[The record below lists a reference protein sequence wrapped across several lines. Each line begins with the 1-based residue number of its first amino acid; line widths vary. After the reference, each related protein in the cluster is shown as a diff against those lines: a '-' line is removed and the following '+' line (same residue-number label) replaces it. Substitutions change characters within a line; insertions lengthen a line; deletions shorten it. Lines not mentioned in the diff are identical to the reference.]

1 MSEDEESK
9 RVSVQVSS
17 LSTQLI
23 ESIDKQSL
31 LEEQLLAA
39 RKVINGQ
46 KASVEAFENLKEQL
60 LQTKDDL
67 KAEKAQNA
75 KTRGLLKNA
84 EQDKDLAQA
93 EADRLNKE
101 VEDLT
106 ASLFDEANSMVA
118 DARKETHSIK
128 VRNDRLTEQLQ
139 EKDTLLETMKIQ
151 LKNLKGVLYSLEQEQ
166 SAVLTSNRNSVVANE
181 SGTLSSGP
189 LENTMNALTGTL
201 STSDTVIFSPYLK
214 SLRYDLSL
222 YNEFLKFVAVLPECS
237 SIKDTTSRSK
247 LLRRLVNDEIQ
258 PMLRLDNA
266 SGVGWYVR
274 RNLMNLMMEGMVIIE
289 PVSGINETYRLG
301 HGANSAVNSPQL
313 PKSDK
318 FKDPHLYNYP
328 ADSPPI
334 AIQDPCAF
342 CSEGRNDIL
351 EHGRLYLLKTLQ
363 KNEDGTITPNAQ
375 FPLCHYCLLKIR
387 QTCEIFAFLRLLK
400 SGAWHLEDLSEYH
413 QTQVATDAPL
423 FTGKAPDSPSL
434 DNRSKRATF
443 MAGLSKTLPSKG
455 SNAPTKVPA
464 ISSQSGNPSTNT
476 QRAWAQLCKLRAS
489 LHWAHIGIWAL
500 EDSLESKIGPV
511 ATESPENSQ
520 PILTSDSL
528 RKRETRDSFTIHKS
542 ESPANDENFDFEMSD
557 NAKLKNAG
565 KVSRGGSVKSTPH
578 GDVPNLSEGDHT
590 IVEEASRNSQLH
602 GNAYAESKECPSPDG
617 TDQVHPLSEELE
629 TNEDQDAV
637 KMKIE
642 PIQNEEAVPP
652 GHSGRHTS
660 SVTSDA
666 TDPKGGEE
674 SQVPE
679 NVPSLTADSNS
690 EKAKLENS
698 FSDSKLQNTTDDEDA
713 AFDDAHST
721 VS

>member
-1 MSEDEESK
+1 MSEEEESK

-46 KASVEAFENLKEQL
+46 KASLEALEDLKAQL
-60 LQTKDDL
+60 SQTRNEL

-75 KTRGLLKNA
+75 KNRGLLRTA
-84 EQDKDLAQA
+84 EEEKGSAQA

-101 VEDLT
+101 VEELT

-118 DARKETHSIK
+118 DARRETHNFK
-128 VRNDRLTEQLQ
+128 VKNDKLSEQLQ
-139 EKDTLLETMKIQ
+139 EKDTLLETLKIQ
-151 LKNLKGVLYSLEQEQ
+151 LKNLKGVLYNLEQEQ
-166 SAVLTSNRNSVVANE
+166 CAAQASNRNSVVANE
-181 SGTLSSGP
+181 SGALSSGP
-189 LENTMNALTGTL
+189 LEKTMNALTGTL
-201 STSDTVIFSPYLK
+201 PTSDTVVFSPYLK
-214 SLRYDLSL
+214 SLRYDLGL
-222 YNEFLKFVAVLPECS
+222 YNEFLKFVTVLPECS

-301 HGANSAVNSPQL
+301 HGSNSAVNSPQL
-313 PKSDK
+313 PKSEK
-318 FKDPHLYNYP
+318 SRESHLYNYP
-328 ADSPPI
+328 ADSPPV

-342 CSEGRNDIL
+342 CSESRNDIL

-363 KNEDGTITPNAQ
+363 KNEDGSITPNAQ

-413 QTQVATDAPL
+413 RQQIATDGSAPSANASENPGL
-423 FTGKAPDSPSL
+423 ENK
-434 DNRSKRATF
+434 SKRATF
-443 MAGLSKTLPSKG
+443 MAGLSKSLPSKVP
-455 SNAPTKVPA
+455 SSTKMVPL

-500 EDSLESKIGPV
+500 EDSLETKIGPV
-511 ATESPENSQ
+511 ATESRELSEST
-520 PILTSDSL
+520 ILTPDYL
-528 RKRETRDSFTIHKS
+528 KKRETRDSFTIHKS
-542 ESPANDENFDFEMSD
+542 ESTPTDEDFDFEMPD
-557 NAKLKNAG
+557 NGKFDDTG
-565 KVSRGGSVKSTPH
+565 KVSTDKSTTSEPH
-578 GDVPNLSEGDHT
+578 GDGASLSQKHDNENLAEALENADLGTQRHSSPANAGQTSLDAERQELDEEQDTIEPVLKAVQNKDALLSEF
-590 IVEEASRNSQLH
+590 VEENHSPVKSNATEPRSSSETQL
-602 GNAYAESKECPSPDG
+602 
-617 TDQVHPLSEELE
+617 
-629 TNEDQDAV
+629 
-637 KMKIE
+637 
-642 PIQNEEAVPP
+642 
-652 GHSGRHTS
+652 
-660 SVTSDA
+660 SD
-666 TDPKGGEE
+666 K
-674 SQVPE
+674 
-679 NVPSLTADSNS
+679 VPSLMAGPTS
-690 EKAKLENS
+690 ENAKLENS
-698 FSDSKLQNTTDDEDA
+698 VPDNKIQSTTDDEDA

-721 VS
+721 VP